1 MNPKSTLLESIEIP
15 YPAKTQDV
23 QTPIYHS
30 FDLSSRAPGTTVE
43 RQPCVL
49 TVFGKVR
56 YTYDLARVPKTSVL
70 SQATEFVDRLL
81 ENLSNDGFPKFRTS
95 GCSAVSRLTLVG
107 YSMLKSMLIANRGEI
122 ARRII
127 RTAKRLGVET
137 IAICSDVDETAL
149 FVQEADKAIRVSGS
163 KPRDSY
169 LNIDNIIGIAKDVE
183 TSAVHPGYG
192 FLSERWE
199 FAQRCEREGLTFV
212 GPKSEVINSMGDKA
226 RSREIAT
233 SLGIPIPPGSGI
245 LSGVQEAKE
254 WAGKLSFPVIFKAA
268 AGGGGIGMRKV
279 EGMEEVAEAF
289 DEASNRVRLAFG
301 DERVYVEKYLESP
314 HHIEIQILGDEDGN
328 VVTFPE
334 RECSVQRRHQK
345 VIEESPS
352 PFATSELRLGLRQA
366 ARRLAQELGYTNA
379 GTVEFV
385 VDKDRNFYFLEVN
398 TRLQVEH
405 PITEMITGFDLVE
418 QQIRIA
424 SGEPL
429 SIKEDNLKWN
439 GWALESRVY
448 AEDSENFYPSPGK
461 IISYLEPSGDGI
473 RVDSGYRAG
482 DTITQFY
489 DPLIAKLVV
498 WGKDRSKAI
507 TRMLEALADY
517 EITGIRNNIDFL
529 KKAFDSELFQS
540 GSYDTHFIPRLREGK
555 NG

>member
-1 MNPKSTLLESIEIP
+1 
-15 YPAKTQDV
+15 
-23 QTPIYHS
+23 
-30 FDLSSRAPGTTVE
+30 
-43 RQPCVL
+43 
-49 TVFGKVR
+49 
-56 YTYDLARVPKTSVL
+56 
-70 SQATEFVDRLL
+70 
-81 ENLSNDGFPKFRTS
+81 
-95 GCSAVSRLTLVG
+95 
-107 YSMLKSMLIANRGEI
+107 
-122 ARRII
+122 
-127 RTAKRLGVET
+127 
-137 IAICSDVDETAL
+137 
-149 FVQEADKAIRVSGS
+149 
-163 KPRDSY
+163 
-169 LNIDNIIGIAKDVE
+169 
-183 TSAVHPGYG
+183 
-192 FLSERWE
+192 
-199 FAQRCEREGLTFV
+199 
-212 GPKSEVINSMGDKA
+212 
-226 RSREIAT
+226 SREIAT
-233 SLGIPIPPGSGI
+233 SLGIPIPPGSDI
-245 LSGVQEAKE
+245 LSDVEEGKQ
-254 WAGKLSFPVIFKAA
+254 WAGKLSFPVILKAA

-279 EGMEEVAEAF
+279 EGMEEVEEAF
-289 DEASNRVRLAFG
+289 DEASNRARLAFG
-301 DERVYVEKYLESP
+301 DDRVYIEKYLESP

-405 PITEMITGFDLVE
+405 PITEMIIGFDLVE

-439 GWALESRVY
+439 GWALEARVY

-461 IISYLEPSGDGI
+461 IISYVEPSGDGI

-498 WGKDRSKAI
+498 WGEDRNEAI
-507 TRMLEALADY
+507 TRMMEALGDY
-517 EITGIRNNIDFL
+517 EITGIKNNIDFL
-529 KKAFDSELFQS
+529 KKAFGSELFQS
-540 GSYDTHFIPRLREGK
+540 GSYDTHFIPRLKEGK